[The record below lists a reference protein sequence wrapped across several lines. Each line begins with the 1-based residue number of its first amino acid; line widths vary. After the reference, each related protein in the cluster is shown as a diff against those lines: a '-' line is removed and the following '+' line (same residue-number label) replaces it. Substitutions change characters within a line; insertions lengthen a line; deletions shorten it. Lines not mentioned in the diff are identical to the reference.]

1 MSTPDISTLASVADV
16 FAPIHTLPQIRAI
29 HKTIHAQLDDKSSR
43 LRSQVGGSY
52 RELLGT
58 ADAIVRMREENDEV
72 QGVLGGMGARCGRA
86 VVWGKVNGMGSF
98 LGSGEEEE
106 EEGKGRTGGVARL
119 QLLEKCV
126 LAVSRVLRGAGVGGG
141 LEGLSS
147 GDKLVLA
154 TKLLIIARLLIK
166 SFGDRTEDEATRAA
180 LQTAE
185 KNRVT
190 LRRKL
195 SRCVERVLE
204 RSGDESDRG
213 DILKALAAYSL
224 ATNSGARDSLKHF
237 LSVREKAMKLAL
249 EVDENKRDLTT
260 KDVLAALNFY
270 TKTLLDVQAV
280 APSNLC
286 DVLGNLKKRPLLADV
301 TLQKLEVLRL
311 DIYER
316 WCGEDVQ
323 EFTPFIRHDDLDGK
337 QAKEM
342 LTAWAD
348 AGREVL
354 TTGLEK
360 TLGTMSEFKN
370 IVELRTEVLQLWIRD
385 GTRARG
391 FDPSQVLDKLRQAV
405 NARLLS
411 VIDTKVNKLHL
422 VGSEVAATLSSW
434 HEGTTDAQQPLW
446 DDSTYDMEM
455 SNGVAAF
462 LQEVM
467 TRMYGRNDVV
477 SKAINCY
484 GSWKHVID
492 DVEGVVEVLKKQ
504 RWDDDIDDYEEDDV
518 IEARQEA
525 LSKEDPAALQERLNS
540 TLEKAFKDLEMQL
553 AALWKERQDGPNSG
567 RMAMF
572 FVRVLRD
579 IRSSLP
585 KMESIKDFGLEMVPS
600 LHADVA
606 REVSVASLDEFVGGP
621 LARKTVVGRALWEGS
636 PELPSSPTPGMFM
649 FLRDLSKS
657 MGDAGMDLWSPTAVK
672 VIKGLVSGKICEAW
686 KEALE
691 ALPETS
697 GESENGKKGGVEGE
711 GDETKNNADADAGDK
726 DEEEAKGETKGG
738 DEGDAGD
745 KDEEEETKDEAA
757 GGDES
762 KDGDTASDERRDLLV
777 QWFYDI
783 SYFQCCF
790 APPDGSK
797 AWQDLAETVYEK
809 TGLDDD
815 ALKQR
820 LVKGSQEYWKKT
832 SLLFGLLS

>member
-1 MSTPDISTLASVADV
+1 MATPDISNLASAADV
-16 FAPIHTLPQIRAI
+16 FAPTHTLPQIRAI
-29 HKTIHAQLDDKSSR
+29 HKTINAQLDEKSSR

-58 ADAIVRMREENDEV
+58 ADAIVRMREGNDEV
-72 QGVLGGMGARCGRA
+72 QGVLRGMGARCGRA
-86 VVWGKVNGMGSF
+86 VVWGKVNGMGAF
-98 LGSGEEEE
+98 LGGGEEDEEEE
-106 EEGKGRTGGVARL
+106 DGSRTGGVARL

-154 TKLLIIARLLIK
+154 TKLLILARLLIK
-166 SFGDRTEDEATRAA
+166 SFGDGVEDEATRAA

-185 KNRVT
+185 KNRLA

-204 RSGDESDRG
+204 RCSDESDRS
-213 DILKALAAYSL
+213 DILRALAAYSL

-237 LSVREKAMKLAL
+237 LSVREKAMRLAL

-260 KDVLAALNFY
+260 KDVLAALNTY

-286 DVLGNLKKRPLLADV
+286 DVLENLKKRPLLADM

-342 LTAWAD
+342 LTSWAD

-354 TTGLEK
+354 IAGLGK

-370 IVELRTEVLQLWIRD
+370 IVELRTEVLQLWIQD
-385 GTRARG
+385 GTRAKG
-391 FDPSQVLDKLRQAV
+391 FDPSQMLDRLRQEV
-405 NARLLS
+405 NARLLA
-411 VIDTKVNKLHL
+411 VIDAKVNKLHL
-422 VGSEVAATLSSW
+422 VGSEVAAPLSSW
-434 HEGTTDAQQPLW
+434 REGSTDVQEDLW
-446 DDSTYDMEM
+446 DESTYDMDM

-462 LQEVM
+462 LQDVM
-467 TRMYGRNDVV
+467 ARMYGRNDAV
-477 SKAINCY
+477 SKAMNCY
-484 GSWKHVID
+484 GSWRHVID
-492 DVEGVVEVLKKQ
+492 DVGGVVEFLKKQ
-504 RWDDDIDDYEEDDV
+504 RWDEDIDDYEEDDV

-525 LSKEDPAALQERLNS
+525 LSSEDPAALQERLDE
-540 TLEKAFKDLEMQL
+540 TLEKAFKALEQQL
-553 AALWKERQDGPNSG
+553 ATLWEEKQDGPNSG

-585 KMESIKDFGLEMVPS
+585 KMEVLKDFGLGMVPS
-600 LHADVA
+600 LHAGVA
-606 REVSVASLDEFVGGP
+606 REVSVAPLDEFAGGP
-621 LARKTVVGRALWEGS
+621 LARETVVGRALWEGS
-636 PELPSSPTPGMFM
+636 PEGPSVPTPGVFM
-649 FLRDLSKS
+649 FLRDLSRG
-657 MGDAGMDLWSPTAVK
+657 MGDAGSDLWSPTAVK
-672 VIKGLVSGKICEAW
+672 VLKGVVSKKLCEVW
-686 KEALE
+686 REALE
-691 ALPETS
+691 GLPEVS
-697 GESENGKKGGVEGE
+697 GDKHGEEGEEGEKGG
-711 GDETKNNADADAGDK
+711 DAEDSTGDK
-726 DEEEAKGETKGG
+726 GEEEAKDETKDG
-738 DEGDAGD
+738 DEGDSGD
-745 KDEEEETKDEAA
+745 KDEEEEAEDETA
-757 GGDES
+757 GGVEKEEVS
-762 KDGDTASDERRDLLV
+762 ASDERRDLLV
-777 QWFYDI
+777 QWFFDI

-790 APPDGSK
+790 APPHGSK
-797 AWQDLAETVYEK
+797 EWQGLAEVVYEK
-809 TGLDDD
+809 SGLEDD

-820 LVKGSQEYWKKT
+820 LVKASQEYWNKT
-832 SLLFGLLS
+832 SLLFGLLA

>member
-1 MSTPDISTLASVADV
+1 M
-16 FAPIHTLPQIRAI
+16 
-29 HKTIHAQLDDKSSR
+29 
-43 LRSQVGGSY
+43 
-52 RELLGT
+52 
-58 ADAIVRMREENDEV
+58 
-72 QGVLGGMGARCGRA
+72 
-86 VVWGKVNGMGSF
+86 
-98 LGSGEEEE
+98 
-106 EEGKGRTGGVARL
+106 GGVARL

-141 LEGLSS
+141 LEGLGS

-154 TKLLIIARLLIK
+154 TKLLILARLLIK
-166 SFGDRTEDEATRAA
+166 SFGDRVEDEQTRAA

-204 RSGDESDRG
+204 RCGEESDRG

-237 LSVREKAMKLAL
+237 LSVREKAMRLAV
-249 EVDENKRDLTT
+249 EVDENKRDLST

-280 APSNLC
+280 APLNLSE
-286 DVLGNLKKRPLLADV
+286 VLGNLKRRPLLADM

-337 QAKEM
+337 QAKDM
-342 LTAWAD
+342 LTGWAD

-354 TTGLEK
+354 IAGLEK

-391 FDPSQVLDKLRQAV
+391 FDPSQMLDKLRKAV
-405 NARLLS
+405 NARLLA

-422 VGSEVAATLSSW
+422 VGSEVAATLESW
-434 HEGTTDAQQPLW
+434 REGSTDAQQGLW
-446 DDSTYDMEM
+446 DESTYDMEL

-462 LQEVM
+462 LQDVM
-467 TRMYGRNDVV
+467 ARMYGRNDAV

-484 GSWKHVID
+484 GSWRHVID
-492 DVEGVVEVLKKQ
+492 DVGGVVEYLEKQ
-504 RWDDDIDDYEEDDV
+504 RWDDDIDDYEDDDV

-525 LSKEDPAALQERLNS
+525 LSREDPAALQERLNA
-540 TLEKAFKDLEMQL
+540 TLETAFEALEQKL
-553 AALWKERQDGPNSG
+553 VALWKERQDGPNSG

-579 IRSSLP
+579 MRSSLP
-585 KMESIKDFGLEMVPS
+585 KMEAIKDFGLEMVPS
-600 LHADVA
+600 LHGEVA
-606 REVSVASLDEFVGGP
+606 REVSVAPLDEFIGGP
-621 LARKTVVGRALWEGS
+621 LARRTVVGRALWEGS
-636 PELPSSPTPGMFM
+636 PEMPSVPTPGMFM
-649 FLRDLSKS
+649 FLRDLSRG
-657 MGDAGMDLWSPTAVK
+657 MGDAGMDLWSPTAVR
-672 VIKGLVSGKICEAW
+672 VLKGLVSRKACEAW
-686 KEALE
+686 RKALE
-691 ALPETS
+691 ALPDAS
-697 GESENGKKGGVEGE
+697 GDSGNGKTNGEEGE
-711 GDETKNNADADAGDK
+711 ADSDGEGGTKDKGEEPGTKDETED
-726 DEEEAKGETKGG
+726 G

-745 KDEEEETKDEAA
+745 KNDEETEDETA
-757 GGDES
+757 GGDEA
-762 KDGDTASDERRDLLV
+762 KNGDAGSDESRDLLV
-777 QWFYDI
+777 QWFFDI

-790 APPDGSK
+790 AATNESK
-797 AWQDLAETVYEK
+797 EWQGLAEAVYEK
-809 TGLDDD
+809 TGLEDE
-815 ALKQR
+815 ALRQR
-820 LVKGSQEYWKKT
+820 LVKASQEYWKKT
-832 SLLFGLLS
+832 SLLFGLLM